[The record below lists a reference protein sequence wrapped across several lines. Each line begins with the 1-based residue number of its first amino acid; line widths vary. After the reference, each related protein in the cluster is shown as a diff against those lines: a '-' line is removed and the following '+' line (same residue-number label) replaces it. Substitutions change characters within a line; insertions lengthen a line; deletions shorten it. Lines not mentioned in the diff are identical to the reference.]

1 MQRSLVLFLMLS
13 CVLVSRAQRHIV
25 VVDMDT
31 HIPIEG
37 VSLKVDSCRP
47 VKTDHNGKA
56 EISELFET
64 VSFSHLKYLSEKI
77 KYEEMTDTMFLVSR
91 NMMLPEVVVTGVNP
105 DLMKAMKK
113 NHERMMLE
121 PTSTSIFTFDFANII
136 DRRARRDRKH
146 YRKAKKII
154 REWDLKM

>member
-1 MQRSLVLFLMLS
+1 
-13 CVLVSRAQRHIV
+13 
-25 VVDMDT
+25 
-31 HIPIEG
+31 
-37 VSLKVDSCRP
+37 
-47 VKTDHNGKA
+47 
-56 EISELFET
+56 
-64 VSFSHLKYLSEKI
+64 
-77 KYEEMTDTMFLVSR
+77 MTDTMFLVSR

-105 DLMKAMKK
+105 DLMKALKK

-154 REWDLKM
+154 REWNLKM

>member
-25 VVDMDT
+25 VVDLDT

-37 VSLKVDSCRP
+37 VSVKVDSCRP

-64 VSFSHLKYLSEKI
+64 VSFSHLKYVPRFEK
-77 KYEEMTDTMFLVSR
+77 YDATGSR
-91 NMMLPEVVVTGVNP
+91 GYGSQSGLDESNE
-105 DLMKAMKK
+105 K
-113 NHERMMLE
+113 E
-121 PTSTSIFTFDFANII
+121 S
-136 DRRARRDRKH
+136 
-146 YRKAKKII
+146 
-154 REWDLKM
+154 